1 MCVCKWGI
9 CLYGMCVGR
18 DLDVRRLRGAFF
30 SVRGG
35 RHLYGVF
42 LKSIHSAPCPFQS
55 LSSHHLTDLP
65 ELRREGEDEP
75 LRLYGGGSAC
85 WSPAS
90 AASAS

>member
-1 MCVCKWGI
+1 MTYVCVWET
-9 CLYGMCVGR
+9 CVGR
-18 DLDVRRLRGAFF
+18 LRGLFQRAGGET
-30 SVRGG
+30 SVWS
-35 RHLYGVF
+35 V
-42 LKSIHSAPCPFQS
+42 LKIIYSAPCPFQS

>member
-1 MCVCKWGI
+1 MTYVCVWEDLWG
-9 CLYGMCVGR
+9 
-18 DLDVRRLRGAFF
+18 DSEAFF
-30 SVRGG
+30 SARGG
-35 RHLYGVF
+35 RHLYGVS
-42 LKSIHSAPCPFQS
+42 LKIIYSAPCPFQS